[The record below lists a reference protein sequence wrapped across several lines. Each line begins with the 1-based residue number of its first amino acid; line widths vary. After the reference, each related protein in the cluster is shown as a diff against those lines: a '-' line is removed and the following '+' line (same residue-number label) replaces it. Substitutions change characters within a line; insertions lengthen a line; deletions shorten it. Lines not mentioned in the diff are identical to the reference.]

1 MRTMTSAYMN
11 GNAGFARGRHA
22 FRSQPAA
29 VLAVPASW
37 LHVVCIDGKTGTGA
51 RRLGEPSP

>member
-1 MRTMTSAYMN
+1 MRAMTSAYMN
-11 GNAGFARGRHA
+11 GNAGFARGQST
-22 FRSQPAA
+22 FRSHPA
-29 VLAVPASW
+29 VLAAQPASW